1 MAVFTEPNTSH
12 PTNLFTIQRD
22 VRHRTL
28 DAFKII
34 IPSYELRSNYDKKTS
49 ENWRFI
55 VGIRSDFFS
64 SFFFF
69 LFVSKEIKIRNW
81 FDAIIVVLVNFCRG
95 IPDSPTLSFIF
106 LANISPL
113 ARGVTNN
120 RFNRDSTCL

>member
-34 IPSYELRSNYDKKTS
+34 IPSYELRSNYDKRHRRIGDS
-49 ENWRFI
+49 SWS
-55 VGIRSDFFS
+55 IRSDFFS